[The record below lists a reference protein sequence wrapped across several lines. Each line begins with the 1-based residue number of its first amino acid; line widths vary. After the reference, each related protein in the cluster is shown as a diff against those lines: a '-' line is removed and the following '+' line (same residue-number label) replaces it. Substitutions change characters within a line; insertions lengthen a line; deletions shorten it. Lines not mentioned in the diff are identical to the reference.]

1 MKIMKNGM
9 MMEVNMKKMI
19 MKMMI
24 MMVKMMKWLIF
35 FRTSPFRDRVANLRG
50 PSEGLGGNAANV

>member
-24 MMVKMMKWLIF
+24 MMVKMMKWLNF
-35 FRTSPFRDRVANLRG
+35 FLEFRNLLLLFYEKLGEG
-50 PSEGLGGNAANV
+50 PGSSS